1 MTVGE
6 IYRSLRD
13 TAAQITDGHEATA
26 IARSVMET
34 VMGMQPVDL
43 VTRSGE
49 EVMPSTAARIA
60 GIAARIAKGE
70 PVQYV
75 VGEAWFHGLR
85 LHVAPGVLIP
95 RPETS
100 QLVDMITDIAGDRPD
115 LDIIDL
121 GTGSGAIAVALAR
134 SLRFPHVAAVDI
146 STDALDIAR
155 KNAAELGVNIA
166 FIEADMLKSESLP
179 RGPWDIVVSNPPYI
193 APAEAADMER
203 RVLDYEPHLALF
215 APEGDPLCFYRA
227 AARYAASTLKNG
239 GILAFEINPDYA
251 DDLKKMLRQAG
262 FSDVELR
269 RDFCGRLRF
278 AIARL

>member
-13 TAAQITDGHEATA
+13 TAAQTTDGHEATA
-26 IARSVMET
+26 IARNVMEAVT
-34 VMGMQPVDL
+34 GMQPVDL

-70 PVQYV
+70 PVQYIL
-75 VGEAWFHGLR
+75 GEAWFHGLK

-100 QLVDMITDIAGDRPD
+100 QLVDLLTDIAGDRPD

-134 SLRFPHVAAVDI
+134 SLRFPHVTAVDI

-155 KNAAELGVNIA
+155 KNAGELGVKITFA
-166 FIEADMLKSESLP
+166 EADMLKEESLP

-203 RVLDYEPHLALF
+203 RVLDYEPHIALF
-215 APEGDPLCFYRA
+215 APEGNPLCFYRA
-227 AARYAASTLKNG
+227 AARYAALTLKNG
-239 GILAFEINPDYA
+239 GVLAFEINPDYA
-251 DDLKKMLRQAG
+251 DDLKTMLGQAG
-262 FSDVELR
+262 FHDVEIQ
-269 RDFCGRLRF
+269 RDFCGRRRF

>member
-13 TAAQITDGHEATA
+13 TAAQTTDGHGATA
-26 IARSVMET
+26 IARNVMEAVT
-34 VMGMQPVDL
+34 GMQPVDL

-70 PVQYV
+70 PVQYIL
-75 VGEAWFHGLR
+75 GEAWFHGLK

-100 QLVDMITDIAGDRPD
+100 QLVDILTDIAGDRPD

-134 SLRFPHVAAVDI
+134 SLRFPNVTAVDI

-155 KNAAELGVNIA
+155 KMPGNSA
-166 FIEADMLKSESLP
+166 
-179 RGPWDIVVSNPPYI
+179 
-193 APAEAADMER
+193 
-203 RVLDYEPHLALF
+203 
-215 APEGDPLCFYRA
+215 
-227 AARYAASTLKNG
+227 
-239 GILAFEINPDYA
+239 
-251 DDLKKMLRQAG
+251 
-262 FSDVELR
+262 
-269 RDFCGRLRF
+269 
-278 AIARL
+278 

>member
-13 TAAQITDGHEATA
+13 TAAQTTDSHEATA
-26 IARSVMET
+26 IARSVMEA
-34 VMGMQPVDL
+34 VAGMQPVDL
-43 VTRSGE
+43 VTRGSE

-60 GIAARIAKGE
+60 GIATRIAQGE
-70 PVQYV
+70 PVQYIL
-75 VGEAWFHGLR
+75 GEAWFHGLK

-100 QLVDMITDIAGDRPD
+100 QLVDLLTDMAGDRTD

-134 SLRFPHVAAVDI
+134 SLRFPQITAVDI
-146 STDALDIAR
+146 STDALAIAR
-155 KNAAELGVNIA
+155 RNATDLGVKITFA
-166 FIEADMLKSESLP
+166 EADMLNGESLP
-179 RGPWDIVVSNPPYI
+179 RGSWDIVVSNPPYI
-193 APAEAADMER
+193 APDEAADMER

-227 AARYAASTLKNG
+227 AARYAASTLKRD

-251 DDLKKMLRQAG
+251 DELKKMLGNAG

>member
-1 MTVGE
+1 
-6 IYRSLRD
+6 
-13 TAAQITDGHEATA
+13 
-26 IARSVMET
+26 
-34 VMGMQPVDL
+34 MGMQPVDL

-70 PVQYV
+70 PVQYIL
-75 VGEAWFHGLR
+75 GEAWFHGLR

-100 QLVDMITDIAGDRPD
+100 QLVDMLTDMAGDRPD

-134 SLRFPHVAAVDI
+134 SLRFPRVTAIDI

-166 FIEADMLKSESLP
+166 FIEADMLKEESLP

-203 RVLDYEPHLALF
+203 RVLDYEPHIALF
-215 APEGDPLCFYRA
+215 APESDPLCFYRA
-227 AARYAASTLKNG
+227 VARYAARMLKNG